1 MTSPLQRKLKIAGP
15 TVVTANRLA
24 DGAVV
29 WLSATGGWTDR
40 IGTAAVGA
48 TSDEVLRLLDIAHGD
63 ENTAV
68 GAYPAPVRIG
78 ADGTIEPANL
88 RERIRAGGP
97 TVALPTGVLP
107 AAAAKAA

>member
-29 WLSATGGWTDR
+29 WLSPAGGWTDS
-40 IGTAAVGA
+40 IGAAAVES
-48 TSDEVLRLLDIAHGD
+48 TSEDVLRLLDIAHGD

-78 ADGTIEPANL
+78 ADGSIEPANL
-88 RERIRAGGP
+88 RERIRVSGP
-97 TVALPTGVLP
+97 TVALPAGAS
-107 AAAAKAA
+107 AAA